1 VIELV
6 FKSTNPERF
15 MYLGNFDSENQL
27 TIISKLLED
36 PSVDINDI
44 NHLCYCLL
52 ALMQT
57 KVQIPDATAETISA
71 WAIGTGESRHLW
83 RLYLA
88 DNMPEQI
95 RENLEVYLKN
105 NN

>member
-1 VIELV
+1 
-6 FKSTNPERF
+6 
-15 MYLGNFDSENQL
+15 
-27 TIISKLLED
+27 
-36 PSVDINDI
+36 
-44 NHLCYCLL
+44 
-52 ALMQT
+52 MQT